1 LRKLKLKYIF
11 AQYLFFMKT
20 CYLDFDKTI
29 QELGYPDTDSNFL
42 NENCIEFV
50 EKVKELGY
58 KVVLNTYRSD
68 LKNGSLEQ
76 ALQSIESYI
85 AFDEIA
91 PNKIVPLKFDLS
103 SDILFIDDEAI
114 NIPLKLSSKIL
125 GVKVVNFSEIIT
137 LLNLKNSEIQIGNQ
151 IWANK
156 NWNTKTFNNSE
167 PILIAKSKRDWYHAI
182 NEEKPALCIS
192 SDYPDE
198 VLYNW
203 FAIND
208 KRGLIPQGYKIP
220 TTSDVNT
227 LIEYLGGPKYAGVK
241 LKATDETDWEE
252 CAYLEPDERDRKN
265 QFGNC
270 SGFNSV
276 PVGLRR
282 LDGWYRGRIFSSNF
296 WVMNEDSPDKP
307 NVLRL
312 IEGVEAAILDTAEQ
326 FENVSDFPITQ
337 YGFSIRLIKNN

>member
-1 LRKLKLKYIF
+1 
-11 AQYLFFMKT
+11 MKT
-20 CYLDFDKTI
+20 CYLDFDRTI
-29 QELGYPDTDSNFL
+29 QELAYPDTDSNFL

-85 AFDEIA
+85 EFDEIA
-91 PNKIVPLKFDLS
+91 PNKIAPLKFDLS
-103 SDILFIDDEAI
+103 AEILFIDDEAI

-125 GVKVVNFSEIIT
+125 GASVVDFSAIIN
-137 LLNLKNSEIQIGNQ
+137 LLNLKNSEIQIGEQ
-151 IWANK
+151 VWTNK
-156 NWNTKTFNNSE
+156 NWNTRTFNNSE
-167 PILIAKSKRDWYHAI
+167 PILVTKSRGEWYHAI
-182 NEEKPALCIS
+182 INEQPAIS
-192 SDYPDE
+192 ISLDYPDE

-208 KRGLIPQGYKIP
+208 KRGLIPEGYRIP
-220 TTSDVNT
+220 TASDVNT
-227 LIEYLGGPKYAGVK
+227 LIDYLGGKYAGVK
-241 LKATDETDWEE
+241 LKANEKVWEE

-270 SGFNSV
+270 SGFNAV

-296 WVMNEDSPDKP
+296 WVMNEDSPKQ

-312 IEGVEAAILDTAEQ
+312 IDGVEAAILETAEQ
-326 FENVSDFPITQ
+326 FENESDFPITK
-337 YGFSIRLIKNN
+337 YAFSLRLIKNT